1 MRLTS
6 KGESCQLSMI
16 SILYFEMMLFIHTF
30 HSVINSR
37 DGLRVISERYHKI
50 HLKCDF
56 DFNHHRNQIS

>member
-16 SILYFEMMLFIHTF
+16 SILYFEMMLFHRR
-30 HSVINSR
+30 SVINSR